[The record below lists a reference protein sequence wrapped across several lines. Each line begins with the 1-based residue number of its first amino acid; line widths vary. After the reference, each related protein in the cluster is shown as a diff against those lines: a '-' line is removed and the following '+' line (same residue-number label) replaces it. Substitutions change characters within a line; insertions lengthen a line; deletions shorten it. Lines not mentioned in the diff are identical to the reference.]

1 MDATCEELRQFSD
14 TQLDE
19 ALKRTIVLSSPS
31 KKRKWE
37 NPVDGGSTNQPD
49 HAIPDQASVSLPVS
63 QLIDGLFPTYNSN
76 MSDAALHIDSELNH
90 NPFLAAP
97 ENVHSSLGAIE
108 SFDAPLMHIMN
119 GVPLFINSAIEG
131 SGHSSSDPTQ
141 FQLS

>member
-1 MDATCEELRQFSD
+1 MNATCEELRHLSD

-19 ALKRTIVLSSPS
+19 ALNRTMALSSPS

-37 NPVDGGSTNQPD
+37 KSADGDNTNQPD
-49 HAIPDQASVSLPVS
+49 HAIPDQGSVSLPVS
-63 QLIDGLFPTYNSN
+63 QSVDGLFPTYNPN
-76 MSDAALHIDSELNH
+76 MSDAALHIDSGLKH
-90 NPFLAAP
+90 NPFLLAP

-131 SGHSSSDPTQ
+131 CGHTSSDPAQ
-141 FQLS
+141 YQLS